1 MKTLQERKQILEN
14 EFNALV
20 DTKKKL
26 NEQLSLVENR
36 LGTLQSQY
44 ALLEDMIKDET
55 PEVIPEVLDTSNPT
69 EWQTNAEWPKKRSK
83 KESQPDAPS
92 S

>member
-26 NEQLSLVENR
+26 NEQLALVENR
-36 LGTLQSQY
+36 LGTLQAQY

-69 EWQTNAEWPKKRSK
+69 E
-83 KESQPDAPS
+83 
-92 S
+92 